1 MYHTENEEKS
11 SVVERWSKTM
21 KNRMWKIFSASIIT
35 VFWNK
40 IDKLVDDYNNSRHS
54 SIKMKPAEASEKKN
68 EEKVWSNLYGEL
80 IYLKSKKK
88 TQFAIGDK
96 VRISKCKRQVF
107 DKGYT
112 PNWTEEAEVFVID
125 EVLPIKS
132 VTCKIVDLM
141 GEAIGGSFYEQELQK
156 TEQEIFSID
165 KVLRRYNKKKIALV
179 RWSGYPDKFN
189 SCVSFKDLV

>member
-1 MYHTENEEKS
+1 MITTTQDIQ
-11 SVVERWSKTM
+11 VSK
-21 KNRMWKIFSASIIT
+21 
-35 VFWNK
+35 WNLL
-40 IDKLVDDYNNSRHS
+40 KLVKR
-54 SIKMKPAEASEKKN
+54 KMRKKFGLICTAN
-68 EEKVWSNLYGEL
+68 WFTWNL
-80 IYLKSKKK
+80 KKK

-189 SCVSFKDLV
+189 SCVSFKDLVWFLIQILYYKLSLIFFNIWDI

>member
-54 SIKMKPAEASEKKN
+54 SIKMKPAEASKKKN

-165 KVLRRYNKKKIALV
+165 KVLRRYNKRKIALV